1 MDLIACNERGSRL
14 FYRGLSAAA
23 RAEYAL
29 SGRHKWGHILQ
40 KNARLR
46 DLRRHDTC
54 FVVGNGPSL
63 NQTDLSLLEG
73 RDVITVN
80 AMVNTPLFAQLRPR
94 VHLVQD
100 RAVLAELAP
109 LLARLARR
117 PGSPAFLLH
126 RSGLHAVGL
135 APNAFYLYGTLS
147 PCSAG
152 SIRADLTRPA
162 TGFINVL
169 PQAALCAMYMGYR
182 TVALVGNDLR
192 GGGPGAHRPALPR
205 PAGLRHRLPAI
216 PLALRLGRA
225 AGGAPG
231 ERHPRLAA
239 GRAAPP
245 AAGEPCVI
253 FVHPASCKTAC
264 PPL

>member
-182 TVALVGNDLR
+182 TVALVGNDFSFFAR
-192 GGGPGAHRPALPR
+192 QKQTHFY
-205 PAGLRHRLPAI
+205 
-216 PLALRLGRA
+216 
-225 AGGAPG
+225 
-231 ERHPRLAA
+231 EEA
-239 GRAAPP
+239 GRARTVPLYPDQQGCAIASPQNRWLY
-245 AAGEPCVI
+245 AWAGQQGVRL
-253 FVHPASCKTAC
+253 VNATPASLLDEL
-264 PPL
+264 PRLPLESLV

>member
-14 FYRGLSAAA
+14 FYRGLDLAA

-46 DLRRHDTC
+46 ELRRYDTC

-63 NQTDLSLLEG
+63 NQTNLSLLEG
-73 RDVITVN
+73 KDVITVN

-100 RAVLAELAP
+100 RTVLAELAP
-109 LLARLARR
+109 VLAKLARK

-147 PCSAG
+147 PCSAD

-182 TVALVGNDLR
+182 TVALVGNDFSFFARQKQTHFYEETGRSRDVPLYR
-192 GGGPGAHRPALPR
+192 DLQGCAIACQQYRWLYAWAGEHGVRLVNATPASLLDELPR
-205 PAGLRHRLPAI
+205 V
-216 PLALRLGRA
+216 PLESL
-225 AGGAPG
+225 
-231 ERHPRLAA
+231 
-239 GRAAPP
+239 
-245 AAGEPCVI
+245 V
-253 FVHPASCKTAC
+253 
-264 PPL
+264 